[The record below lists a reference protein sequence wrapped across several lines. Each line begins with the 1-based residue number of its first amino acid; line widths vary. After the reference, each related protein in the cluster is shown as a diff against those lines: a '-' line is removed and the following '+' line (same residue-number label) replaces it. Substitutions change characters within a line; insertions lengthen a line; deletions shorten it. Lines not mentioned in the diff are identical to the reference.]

1 MPWDPPN
8 LLWHLRRPT
17 MRFRRLDE
25 LPPSLKRQEEA
36 ERLEL
41 MKTGRSHGDAHD
53 THGAAGGRGRP
64 GCG

>member
-8 LLWHLRRPT
+8 LLWHLWRPT

-25 LPPSLKRQEEA
+25 PPPSLKRQDEA
-36 ERLEL
+36 ERLRL
-41 MKTGRSHGDAHD
+41 LKTGRSREDAHD
-53 THGAAGGRGRP
+53 TCGTAGGRGQP

>member
-25 LPPSLKRQEEA
+25 LPPLLKEQEEV
-36 ERLEL
+36 ERHQLL
-41 MKTGRSHGDAHD
+41 KTGRRHEDAHD
-53 THGAAGGRGRP
+53 THGTLGGRDQASD
-64 GCG
+64 